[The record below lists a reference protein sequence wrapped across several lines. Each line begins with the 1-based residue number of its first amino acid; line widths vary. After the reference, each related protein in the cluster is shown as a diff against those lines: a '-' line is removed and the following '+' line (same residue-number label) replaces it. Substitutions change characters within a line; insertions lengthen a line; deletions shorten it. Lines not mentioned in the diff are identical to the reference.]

1 MEASLNF
8 AALGMCPA
16 FPSLDRGLLWRI
28 SVIILLLQFEKVA
41 RFSLLQII
49 IVLFSLAN
57 REAVKGQNFVSG
69 MLHAMLL
76 KTYADIAKELG
87 VAPGGEFRRAYHE
100 VSRVWF

>member
-1 MEASLNF
+1 MF
-8 AALGMCPA
+8 
-16 FPSLDRGLLWRI
+16 
-28 SVIILLLQFEKVA
+28 
-41 RFSLLQII
+41 
-49 IVLFSLAN
+49 LFSHTLH

-100 VSRVWF
+100 VRLL